1 MQSDKRMA
9 SAACESWRSAFCL
22 FLGLC
27 WASASLAGQIS
38 VKPVKLKGKLH
49 EDRDISAIEQVGE
62 WLYVA
67 ADEGRDLQRLKGS
80 AGSGYAQA
88 SFIGLKDGKLKKHP
102 SEGDEFDLEAMAYD
116 GERSLYMVGSH
127 SAKRQRLKGR
137 ERVSA
142 DTNIKYLA
150 SIQSEKARR
159 VLYRLRLDPQGLPMG
174 KAEKISLWKAIN
186 DSPLLKPFTRI
197 PSKENGI
204 DIEGL
209 AVAGDTLYVGFRGP
223 VLRENYVPVLVGRFN
238 DLSSRGKLK
247 FVRLGGLGI
256 RSMLSLGKQGFLILA
271 GPVGD
276 GPGGFHLY
284 HWNGRDQLPAKG
296 DRGRVSHLGEISVRE
311 GDKPEG
317 MTLVSQ
323 QGKRLQ
329 LLIAFDG
336 AKNGA
341 LSLLKVNL

>member
-1 MQSDKRMA
+1 MQSYKRLT
-9 SAACESWRSAFCL
+9 SAVCGTWCLVFCL
-22 FLGLC
+22 FLGLG
-27 WASASLAGQIS
+27 SAGVCAAGQIG
-38 VKPVKLKGKLH
+38 VKPVKLKGNLH
-49 EDRDISAIEQVGE
+49 ENRDISAIEQVGE

-67 ADEGRDLQRLKGS
+67 ADEGRDLQRLKGN
-80 AGSGYAQA
+80 AASGYAQA
-88 SFIGLKDGKLKKHP
+88 SIIGLKDGKLKKRP
-102 SEGDEFDLEAMAYD
+102 SKGDEFDLEAMAYD
-116 GERSLYMVGSH
+116 GEQTLYVVGSH

-150 SIQSEKARR
+150 SIQTETARR
-159 VLYRLRLDPQGLPMG
+159 VLYRLRLDPQGLPVG
-174 KAEKISLWKAIN
+174 KAEKISLWKAISG
-186 DSPLLKPFTRI
+186 SPLLKPFTRL

-256 RSMLSLGKQGFLILA
+256 RSMLSVGKQGFLILA

-276 GPGGFHLY
+276 GPGGYQLY
-284 HWNGRDQLPAKG
+284 HWDGRDQLPAKG
-296 DRGRVSHLGEISVRE
+296 ARGRVRHLGEIPTRE

-317 MTLVSQ
+317 MSLVSQ

-329 LLIAFDG
+329 LLLAFDG
-336 AKNGA
+336 AKNGG